1 MNRKQAL
8 EQQELPKAFIFDFDG
23 TLCDVRSILHHI
35 DRNDQHLV
43 AFHEATHTAP
53 ENEIVFAILNAVIEA
68 GITPILLSARG
79 ERWRSITT
87 EYLAQ
92 REYIPEIFHMRA
104 DDDLRTGA
112 EVKRD
117 ILRGLSR
124 EWDIVGAID
133 DDPSVAQM
141 WASENVPVILVP
153 GYNGTDDPR
162 SIVIPEWLHVL
173 VEFKISF

>member
-1 MNRKQAL
+1 MNTKQAL
-8 EQQELPKAFIFDFDG
+8 DNRDLPKAFILDFDG
-23 TLCDVRSILHHI
+23 TLCDVRSILHLL

-53 ENEIVFAILNAVIEA
+53 ENEIVFAILNAVVEA

-87 EYLAQ
+87 DYLVQ
-92 REYIPEIFHMRA
+92 RQYTPEIFHMRA
-104 DDDLRTGA
+104 DDDLRSGA

-117 ILRGLSR
+117 ILRVLSR
-124 EWDIVGAID
+124 EWNIVGAID
-133 DDPSVAQM
+133 DDPSVARM
-141 WASENVPVILVP
+141 WESENIPVILVP

-162 SIVIPEWLHVL
+162 SIVIPEWLNDL
-173 VEFKISF
+173 VELKISF